1 MHRDL
6 LNQTLSSSP
15 TLKNDRYDELNKLIK
30 TGIRIGGASIFFN
43 IFDFFFKK
51 KTNEIQKKRRRY
63 YILAKTIELDFHQR
77 SNPNMGYI
85 SLLFQFH

>member
-51 KTNEIQKKRRRY
+51 KKN
-63 YILAKTIELDFHQR
+63 
-77 SNPNMGYI
+77 
-85 SLLFQFH
+85 